1 MIYSKIANQAKFP
14 FILPNL
20 PYTKDS
26 LTPHYTTE
34 SFEYHHEKH
43 HNTYVVNLNNLL
55 ENHEFKELD
64 LETIIFNSHKNSH
77 KPIFNNAAQIWNHT
91 FFWHSMKQNGG
102 GMPSNDVMQKITT
115 DFGSFQ
121 EFKDIFK
128 KTGAS
133 QFGSGWVWL
142 VFDKT
147 TEILKIISSSN
158 AETPITEGL
167 IPLCT
172 CDVWEHAYYID
183 FRNRRPDYLS
193 IFLEH
198 LINWDFVESNY
209 KQALSF

>member
-1 MIYSKIANQAKFP
+1 MIYSTVANQNKFP
-14 FILPNL
+14 FALPNL
-20 PYTKDS
+20 PYTKNA
-26 LTPHYTTE
+26 LAPHYTSE

-43 HNTYVVNLNNLL
+43 HNAYVVNLNNLL
-55 ENHEFKELD
+55 ENHEFKECD
-64 LETIIFNSHKNSH
+64 LETIIFNAHKNSH

-91 FFWHSMKQNGG
+91 FFWHSMKENGG
-102 GMPSNDVMQKITT
+102 GLPSNDFLKKIET

-142 VFDKT
+142 VFDKIAQT
-147 TEILKIISSSN
+147 LKIISSSN

-183 FRNRRPDYLS
+183 FKNRRPDYLT

-209 KQALSF
+209 NHALSF